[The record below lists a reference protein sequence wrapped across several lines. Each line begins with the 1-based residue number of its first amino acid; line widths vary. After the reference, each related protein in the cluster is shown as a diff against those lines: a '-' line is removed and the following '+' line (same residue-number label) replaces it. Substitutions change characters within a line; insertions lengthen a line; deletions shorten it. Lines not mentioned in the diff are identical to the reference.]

1 MKKIAIRAGVVSVIA
16 TFYVNSAW
24 AILPIEHWQQPSGAQ
39 VWLVHSPSIPMVDVQ
54 LQFDGGSR
62 RDPVGQEGLA
72 NATALMMG
80 KGIQAAQGQ
89 KPLDE
94 NALGQAWADLGASL
108 EAGAGN
114 DSFSFSL
121 RSLTQPALLAQ
132 VTALASRQIAQPLWD
147 GKVWQRERQRWTA
160 GLAEADTRPGTVAG
174 KAFAQAV
181 YGGHPYGRFTTAQT
195 LAQIDIPAMQA
206 FYRQTVQ
213 PCRAKVSV
221 VGALDKA
228 QTDALVTQL
237 LQRLPQSG
245 TCPALPA
252 VAEVPPLTQA
262 QDIRIPFAAAQAQI
276 IVGQPG
282 IRRSDPDFLALLLGD
297 HILGG
302 GGFTSRLMEE
312 VREKRGLTYGISSSL
327 APGLHAGAFTIGLKT
342 RPDQAE
348 QALALTRQVLADF
361 IAHGP
366 TEAELQA
373 AKDNLIG
380 GFALRLDSN
389 RKLLGNVANIAW
401 NDLPLD
407 YLDHW
412 THRLQALTVADVRSA
427 LQRHWQPDRLVTV
440 VLGAQAPS
448 TPSAPSATEQ
458 EKQP

>member
-1 MKKIAIRAGVVSVIA
+1 MKKIAIRAGLVSVIA

-174 KAFAQAV
+174 KAFAQA
-181 YGGHPYGRFTTAQT
+181 TANW
-195 LAQIDIPAMQA
+195 
-206 FYRQTVQ
+206 
-213 PCRAKVSV
+213 AKASVS
-221 VGALDKA
+221 A
-228 QTDALVTQL
+228 
-237 LQRLPQSG
+237 RW
-245 TCPALPA
+245 
-252 VAEVPPLTQA
+252 
-262 QDIRIPFAAAQAQI
+262 
-276 IVGQPG
+276 
-282 IRRSDPDFLALLLGD
+282 
-297 HILGG
+297 
-302 GGFTSRLMEE
+302 
-312 VREKRGLTYGISSSL
+312 RGPMSL
-327 APGLHAGAFTIGLKT
+327 ASRSKSIVAWCCT
-342 RPDQAE
+342 R
-348 QALALTRQVLADF
+348 
-361 IAHGP
+361 
-366 TEAELQA
+366 
-373 AKDNLIG
+373 
-380 GFALRLDSN
+380 
-389 RKLLGNVANIAW
+389 
-401 NDLPLD
+401 
-407 YLDHW
+407 
-412 THRLQALTVADVRSA
+412 
-427 LQRHWQPDRLVTV
+427 
-440 VLGAQAPS
+440 
-448 TPSAPSATEQ
+448 
-458 EKQP
+458 